1 MAIIDEADCNEDYN
15 NAIEGR
21 EWTVTYCDEH
31 QAKFT
36 FWTVSCIVAWIIHVA
51 VAILLCAWGC
61 EGNHLDNMK
70 AKEQREDRKKA
81 DLEAAEKRLQQ

>member
-1 MAIIDEADCNEDYN
+1 MALIDEADCNEEYN
-15 NAIEGR
+15 VREGR
-21 EWTVTYCDEH
+21 ESVVDCDDH
-31 QAKFT
+31 KAQFA
-36 FWTVSCIVAWIIHVA
+36 FWTVACIAAWIIHVA

>member
-1 MAIIDEADCNEDYN
+1 MAIIDETDCNEEYN
-15 NAIEGR
+15 AREGR
-21 EWTVTYCDEH
+21 ESVVDCDDFKAQFSLWTVG
-31 QAKFT
+31 
-36 FWTVSCIVAWIIHVA
+36 CIVAWIIHVA